1 MKRVMIV
8 AATVLL
14 MAVLVAVPE
23 QARAGGIIVFM
34 ADKTRDNVM
43 ELEVKISREKR
54 TSHKLEMVSFS
65 RGVNLK
71 MVKDDRPPQRSCG
84 GSGALRGS
92 ANARLPG
99 MLVFGGEEDITEADI
114 ELSFENAAIYKIEF
128 YWLDPTYHR
137 SALIEVV
144 TK

>member
-65 RGVNLK
+65 RGVKLK
-71 MVKDDRPPQRSCG
+71 MVKDDRPPQGPCG
-84 GSGALRGS
+84 GSGALRD
-92 ANARLPG
+92 RLPG